1 MIGSLCLECAAR
13 TQCETF
19 GISSKLASRL
29 MIGKS
34 VQKEQEAFPLTVY
47 MRDIKSEGLDPKATL
62 RFIEE
67 IAPHCLY
74 LK

>member
-1 MIGSLCLECAAR
+1 MIGTICRECPAKENCNA
-13 TQCETF
+13 F
-19 GISSKLASRL
+19 GISHKLASRL

-34 VQKEQEAFPLTVY
+34 VQKTGEAFPINVY
-47 MRDIKSEGLDPKATL
+47 LQDIKAEGLDPKSTL
-62 RFIEE
+62 EFLEK